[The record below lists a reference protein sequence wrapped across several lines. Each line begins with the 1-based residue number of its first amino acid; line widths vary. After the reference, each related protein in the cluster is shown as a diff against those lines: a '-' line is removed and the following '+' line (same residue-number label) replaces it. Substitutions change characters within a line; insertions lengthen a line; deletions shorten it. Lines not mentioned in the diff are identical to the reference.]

1 MQLYPTIHIKN
12 GRCYHPNS
20 AEINP
25 DNPYTYSPVR
35 LAKEWEMAGASYLH
49 IVDMDGIIMGMS
61 VNDDLI
67 SQITSSVAIP
77 VQVGG
82 GIRSIKDIDN
92 MLNRGVAR
100 VVCGTKV
107 ISDPRFPKEAID
119 TFGSDK
125 FVVGIDA
132 INGMI
137 AIEGREKLS
146 EYNCVSFAKDLEE
159 YGVRTVIYTDVTSSF
174 HQSGPSIDNARE
186 LIARSGLDIIY
197 AGGIRNLSDVE
208 SVASLDVKGVV
219 IGRALYNG
227 KINLEEAITIFE
239 KGL

>member
-12 GRCYHPNS
+12 GRCFNPNIF
-20 AEINP
+20 ENNT
-25 DNPYTYSPVR
+25 DNGYTYSPVR
-35 LAKEWEMAGASYLH
+35 LAKEWEMAGATYLH

-67 SQITSSVAIP
+67 SQITSNVTIP

-92 MLNRGVAR
+92 MLNRGVTR

-107 ISDPRFPKEAID
+107 ISDPRFTKEAID
-119 TFGSDK
+119 TFGSQR

-159 YGVRTVIYTDVTSSF
+159 YGVRTIIYTDVASSF
-174 HQSGPSIDNARE
+174 HQSGPSIDNTRE
-186 LIARSGLDIIY
+186 LIAHSGLDIIY

-208 SVASLDVKGVV
+208 AVAALNVKGVT

-227 KINLEEAITIFE
+227 KINLKEAITIFE
-239 KGL
+239 KGF

>member
-12 GRCYHPNS
+12 GRCF
-20 AEINP
+20 NP
-25 DNPYTYSPVR
+25 HLSDSNTENAYTYSPVK

-49 IVDMDGIIMGMS
+49 VVDMDGIIMGMS

-67 SQITSSVAIP
+67 SQITSTVNIP

-92 MLNRGVAR
+92 MLSRGVTR

-107 ISDPRFPKEAID
+107 ISDPRFTKEAID
-119 TFGSDK
+119 TFGCER
-125 FVVGIDA
+125 FIVGIDA

-137 AIEGREKLS
+137 AIEGRQKLS

-159 YGVRTVIYTDVTSSF
+159 YGVRTIVYTDVASSF
-174 HQSGPSIDNARE
+174 HQSGPSIDNTRE
-186 LIARSGLDIIY
+186 LIAHSGLDIIY

-208 SVASLDVKGVV
+208 AIAALNVKGVT
-219 IGRALYNG
+219 IGRSLYNG
-227 KINLEEAITIFE
+227 KIDLKEAITIFE
-239 KGL
+239 KGF